1 MIFKKLPL
9 LITGACL
16 LSATM
21 QAQQLK
27 QNYIQWW
34 PSSDYYL
41 PTAITKWKTD
51 KKVTDD
57 DNFFI
62 SRVKPKARF
71 RNAQTQ
77 VDKTLEKKNDKRLLA
92 WFPYNEPGK
101 DALPNGVFDSEVFS
115 MWSYVDHWGNF
126 AAPLG
131 RVPAALLDVAH
142 KNGVA
147 VSGIWSIPFGQIS
160 NDWLARLNQLKALN
174 STDLTNYLLYYGNDG
189 LAYNSEFESTGN
201 STLIS
206 GLINL
211 HKDVEYKMREKNP
224 VFENIWYDGT
234 NEYGSI
240 TFDRGLMSHNDDLL
254 GKNGDKPFSLF
265 FNYNWNDA
273 NKMSTSV
280 ARADGQQRDPLY
292 IYAGFNMQGGEP
304 RGGERWPLLARYRY
318 SIGLWGAHSRNMF
331 WESRNEQ
338 GSSSDTQQR
347 TYMLRTE
354 RWYSGSTRNPAN
366 APELDNSLNYS
377 LSNPRIG
384 GMAKMMSARSS
395 LSWDLSQEAFVTYF
409 NLGNGKFFNWNGE
422 RQHDKEWYNV
432 GVQDYL
438 PTWRWWF
445 ASSLL
450 GINVPSNALDAEFT
464 WNDAYMGGSCMRVFG
479 TYAGKEYL
487 HLFKTEYALKT
498 GDVITVRYKHAAGT
512 GNVNLVLTAKNA
524 ETTPVQVGDNMS
536 LLSAQNVADDG
547 VWMVKTFTVGNEL
560 ANKELALIALELENA
575 NNLSVQLGEISIV
588 RGKAET
594 PKTPSITSSSLLSFN
609 RTGVDAKLIWNMEN
623 TKAVGEPCY
632 NSDVK
637 TSVFKLWA
645 EQENGAKTLMGIT
658 TSWAGMMYSIP
669 MDFTKSDAKVR
680 LGVSAVSMDMK
691 SESEIAWT
699 SFESVPNY
707 VYSNDVQVDKNVIK
721 PNEKFTMSFVDPKHA
736 TATWKLKNETGTV
749 VFTGDG
755 TSVDVTG
762 LEAEGNYDLEVTGL
776 MYDDNGSSEKTITY
790 PYFLAITSESLGA
803 LPEIKTLTAN
813 NQDADVAVNVNEDV
827 ELEYTGRRADGT
839 ISRGLN
845 LKEKGFIFKA
855 QDAQMYSNNTEW
867 TMSFWLK
874 FNSVAAGN
882 TQFLDL
888 RDQNYSW
895 PQNNWGCFW
904 STYDAAAKELQFTIR
919 NSNGGGEE
927 HQQWWDIE
935 FKPGTW
941 THFTVAME
949 KLNNGTTVRAKIYIN
964 GKLAKAKR
972 WKYYSTGEGL
982 ITSGTPTRAW
992 WDNAYMMLGFGR
1004 HQCAAIDG
1012 IIDDVKFFKKTLT
1025 EDEIVAVMK
1034 AKDST
1039 VGGPV
1044 AGWSFEQN
1052 ADNTNWFA
1060 SDATGTSAVKA
1071 ARAEIISGQGEG
1083 QGTYRALDPI
1093 FISGS
1098 PFAPGQ
1104 AYEVK
1109 TVPSWRAPKGSLKDE
1124 TGNGEAGSAKV
1135 SYASAGD
1142 YKVTLTLTNSY
1153 GSASKVFQVIKVG
1166 NPTAIGSVNAADLR
1180 TYSVDKDLFVEF
1192 TEAGKYG
1199 VQVYTQD
1206 GRLVA
1211 NTVKD
1216 VNAGAKV
1223 HVQVATAGVYVMK
1236 VVKDGKLVR
1245 AAKLLCK

>member
-1 MIFKKLPL
+1 MNSKKLPL
-9 LITGACL
+9 LIAGACM
-16 LSATM
+16 LSTTM

-27 QNYIQWW
+27 QDYIEWW
-34 PSSDYYL
+34 PSNVTTYL
-41 PTAITKWKTD
+41 PTAVTQWKAA

-77 VDKTLEKKNDKRLLA
+77 VNKTLQKQDDKRLLA

-101 DALPNGVFDSEVFS
+101 DALPDGVFDSEVFS

-131 RVPAALLDVAH
+131 RVPASLLDVAH

-147 VSGIWSIPFGQIS
+147 VSGIWSIPYGGIS
-160 NDWLARLNQLKALN
+160 TDWSIRLNQLA
-174 STDLTNYLLYYGNDG
+174 SVDADDLTNYLYYYGNDG
-189 LAYNSEFESTGN
+189 LAYNSEFDGTGA
-201 STLIS
+201 TLITS
-206 GLINL
+206 LTNL
-211 HKDVEYKMREKNP
+211 HSSVEEKMRGKNP
-224 VFENIWYDGT
+224 VYENIWYDGT

-240 TFDRGLMSHNDDLL
+240 SFDRGLAGHNDDIF
-254 GKNGDKPFSLF
+254 GKNGKKPFSLF
-265 FNYNWNDA
+265 LNYNWNSP
-273 NKMSTSV
+273 STMNRSV
-280 ARADGQQRDPLY
+280 QTAEKNERDPLY
-292 IYAGFNMQGGEP
+292 LYAGFNMQGGEP
-304 RGGERWPLLARYRY
+304 RSGQRWPLLAQYRY

-338 GSSSDTQQR
+338 GSSSETQQR
-347 TYMLRTE
+347 TYLLRTE

-366 APELDNSLNYS
+366 APALNNSMTYS
-377 LSNPRIG
+377 LSNSSLG

-409 NLGNGKFFNWNGE
+409 NLGNGKFFNWEGK

-445 ASSLL
+445 SSGLL
-450 GINVPSNALDAEFT
+450 DTNVPTQGLDAEFI
-464 WNDAYMGGSCMRVFG
+464 WSDAYMGGSCMRVFG

-487 HLFKTEYALKT
+487 HLFKTEYKLKI

-512 GNVNLVLTAKNA
+512 GNVNLVLTAKDA
-524 ETTPVQVGDNMS
+524 ETVPVQVGDNMS
-536 LLSAQNVADDG
+536 LLSAQDVADDEL
-547 VWMVKTFTVGNEL
+547 WMVKTLTVGGEL
-560 ANKELALIALELENA
+560 ANKDLALIALELENA

-588 RGKAET
+588 RGTAEKPQT
-594 PKTPSITSSSLLSFN
+594 PVITSSSLLSFN
-609 RTGVDAKLIWNMEN
+609 RTGVDAKLIWNMN
-623 TKAVGEPCY
+623 NNKAEGEPCY

-699 SFESVPNY
+699 LYKDVPAY

-736 TATWKLKNETGTV
+736 AASWKLKNEVGV
-749 VFTGDG
+749 AVFEGQG
-755 TSVDVTG
+755 SSVDVTG
-762 LEAEGNYDLEVTGL
+762 LAAEGNYDLEVKGI
-776 MYDDNGSSEKTITY
+776 MYDENGSSEKTITY
-790 PYFLAITSESLGA
+790 PYFLAVTSESIGA

-813 NQDADVAVNVNEDV
+813 GQEQDITVDVNEDV
-827 ELEYTGRRADGT
+827 ELKYTGRRADGT

-855 QDAQMYSNNTEW
+855 ESAKLYTNNSPW

-874 FNSVAAGN
+874 FNSVAAGS

-904 STYDAAAKELQFTIR
+904 STYDAANKELQFTIR
-919 NSNGGGEE
+919 NSKGGGTE
-927 HQQWWDIE
+927 HSQWWDIE
-935 FKPGTW
+935 FKPDTW

-949 KLNNGTTVRAKIYIN
+949 QVNGGVRALIYVN
-964 GKLAKAKR
+964 GKLATAKR
-972 WKYYSTGEGL
+972 YKFNTAGSGL
-982 ITSGTPTRAW
+982 IPSGTPTTAW
-992 WDNAYMMLGFGR
+992 WNEAYMMLGFGR

-1012 IIDDVKFFKKTLT
+1012 IVDDVKFFNKTLT
-1025 EDEIVAVMK
+1025 PDEVVAVMK
-1034 AKDST
+1034 AKEHT
-1039 VGGPV
+1039 VNGPV
-1044 AGWSFEQN
+1044 AGWTFEKD
-1052 ADNTNWFA
+1052 AEDTSWFT
-1060 SDATGTSAVKA
+1060 SDITGTTAVQA
-1071 ARAEIISGQGEG
+1071 ARAEMVSGSGEG

-1093 FISGS
+1093 YISGS

-1104 AYEVK
+1104 AYKVE
-1109 TVPSWRAPKGSLKDE
+1109 TLPSWRAPKGSLKDQ

-1135 SYASAGD
+1135 SYAADGE
-1142 YKVTLTLTNSY
+1142 YQVTLTLTNSY

-1166 NPTAIGSVNAADLR
+1166 NPTAIGSVDAADLR

-1192 TEAGKYG
+1192 TEAGKYA

-1211 NTVKD
+1211 STVKD
-1216 VNAGAKV
+1216 VNAGTKV

-1236 VVKDGKLVR
+1236 VVKDGKVVR

>member
-27 QNYIQWW
+27 QDYIQWW
-34 PSSDYYL
+34 PTANYYL
-41 PTAITKWKTD
+41 PTALEKWKTD
-51 KKVTDD
+51 KKVTED

-62 SRVKPKARF
+62 SRIKPKARF

-77 VDKTLEKKNDKRLLA
+77 VDKVLQERDDKRLLA

-101 DALPNGVFDSEVFS
+101 DALPDGVFDSEVFS

-147 VSGIWSIPFGQIS
+147 VSGIWSIPFGGIS
-160 NDWLARLNQLKALN
+160 TEWYNRLNQLKDLN
-174 STDLTNYLLYYGNDG
+174 ADELTNYLYYYGNDG
-189 LAYNSEFESTGN
+189 LAYNSEFSGVSPSFIT
-201 STLIS
+201 SLITLHS
-206 GLINL
+206 N
-211 HKDVEYKMREKNP
+211 VEKNMRSKNP
-224 VFENIWYDGT
+224 IYENIWYDGT
-234 NEYGSI
+234 NENGYY
-240 TFDRGLMSHNDDLL
+240 TFDRGLLSHNDDIF
-254 GKNGDKPFSLF
+254 GRNGNKPFSLF
-265 FNYNWNDA
+265 FNYNWN
-273 NKMSTSV
+273 NSSKMTQSV
-280 ARADGQQRDPLY
+280 TYADNIGRDPRY
-292 IYAGFNMQGGEP
+292 IYAGFNLQGGEP
-304 RGGERWPLLARYRY
+304 RDGARWPLLAQYRY

-331 WESRNEQ
+331 WESRNEK
-338 GSSSDTQQR
+338 GSSADTKQR

-366 APELDNSLNYS
+366 APTLDNSLNYS

-384 GMAKMMSARSS
+384 GMAKMMSAKSS
-395 LSWDLSQEAFVTYF
+395 LSWNLGEEAFVTYF
-409 NLGNGKFFNWNGE
+409 NLGNGKFFNWEGK

-450 GINVPSNALDAEFT
+450 GTNVPDNALDAEFT

-487 HLFKTEYALKT
+487 HLFKTRYALNA
-498 GDVITVRYKHAAGT
+498 GDVITVRYKHTAGT
-512 GNVNLVLTAKNA
+512 GNMNLVLTAEGT
-524 ETTPVQVGDNMS
+524 ETTPVQIGNSMS
-536 LLSAQNVADDG
+536 LLSTTDVADDG
-547 VWMVKTFTVGNEL
+547 VWAVKTFTVGNEL
-560 ANKELALIALELENA
+560 ANKNLALIALELENA
-575 NNLSVQLGEISIV
+575 NGFNVQLGEISIV
-588 RGKAET
+588 RGSAVKPNVPE
-594 PKTPSITSSSLLSFN
+594 ITSSSILSFN
-609 RTGVDAKLIWNMEN
+609 RTGVDAKLIWNMAN
-623 TKAVGEPCY
+623 DKSDTEPCY

-645 EQENGAKTLMGIT
+645 EQENGQKTLMGIT
-658 TSWAGMMYSIP
+658 TSWAGMMYSVP
-669 MDFTKSDAKVR
+669 MDFTKENTKVR

-691 SESEIAWT
+691 TESDIAWT
-699 SFESVPNY
+699 EYKDVPTY

-721 PNEKFTMSFVDPKHA
+721 PGEQFTMSFADPKHA
-736 TATWKLKNETGTV
+736 TATWVLKNQEGV
-749 VFTGDG
+749 AVFNGEG
-755 TSVDVTG
+755 TSVNVTG
-762 LEAEGNYDLEVTGL
+762 LATIGNYDLEVTGT
-776 MYDDNGSSEKTITY
+776 MYNEDGSSESKTIQY
-790 PYFLAITSESLGA
+790 PYFLAITSESQGA
-803 LPEIKTLTAN
+803 LPEINTLTAN
-813 NQDADVAVNVNEDV
+813 NQTENISVAVNEDV
-827 ELEYTGRRADGT
+827 NLAYTGRAADGN

-845 LKEKGFIFKA
+845 LKEKGLIFKA
-855 QDAQMYSNNTEW
+855 QEAQLTSNNSAW

-919 NSNGGGEE
+919 YGNGGGEE

-935 FKPGTW
+935 FKPETW

-949 KLNNGTTVRAKIYIN
+949 RFSNGSVRSKIYVN

-972 WKYYSTGEGL
+972 WKFYGTGEGL
-982 ITSGTPTRAW
+982 ATSGTPTSAW
-992 WDNAYMMLGFGR
+992 WPNAYMMLGFGR

-1012 IIDDVKFFKKTLT
+1012 VVDDVKFFNKTLS
-1025 EDEIVAVMK
+1025 EAEVVEVMK
-1034 AKDST
+1034 AENAS
-1039 VGGPV
+1039 VGSPLV
-1044 AGWSFEQN
+1044 AWSFDQEVA
-1052 ADNTNWFA
+1052 ADNWFTNDGG
-1060 SDATGTSAVKA
+1060 SLSNVKTT
-1071 ARAEIISGQGEG
+1071 RAEIVSGSGEG
-1083 QGTYRALDPI
+1083 QGTYKALEPI
-1093 FISGS
+1093 FLSGS

-1104 AYEVK
+1104 AYKVQ
-1109 TVPSWRAPKGSLKDE
+1109 TLPSWSAPKGSLKE
-1124 TGNGEAGSAKV
+1124 VTGNGEAGSAKV
-1135 SYASAGD
+1135 SYASDGE